1 MKKQHYLILLL
12 IAFVTK
18 ASSQEII
25 PMALDSVSIK
35 ADKFFGFDAY
45 KNYYYCKN
53 NVVLK
58 KSKTG
63 VVQFQGLSL
72 GAVTKVDILNPLK
85 IIVFYEYFN
94 TIVVLDNQLNEVD
107 RINLSERARPIVIT
121 AVGVADQ
128 DRLWLFNSINQKLA
142 LYDLKSKY
150 YQEIGVPVN
159 GQINYYQT
167 DYNYFN
173 WITNAGQFLSC
184 DRYGKF
190 IERGQL
196 EVADS
201 YQLISP
207 NQLLFFKDNA
217 LFVRDFI
224 TNKQTKIQIVE
235 KSFRNFYYKDQILS
249 IFTNEGNTNYKIN
262 LP

>member
-1 MKKQHYLILLL
+1 MKKQHFLIFLLL
-12 IAFVTK
+12 AFITK
-18 ASSQEII
+18 ATSQEII
-25 PMALDSVSIK
+25 PMAVDSVSIK

-45 KNYYYCKN
+45 KNYYYSKN

-63 VVQFQGLSL
+63 TLQFQDLSL
-72 GAVTKVDILNPLK
+72 GEVTKVDMLNPLK

-94 TIVVLDNQLNEVD
+94 TIVVLDNQMNEVD
-107 RINLSERARPIVIT
+107 RINLSERARPIVIN

-128 DRLWLFNSINQKLA
+128 DKLWLFNSINQKIA
-142 LYDLKSKY
+142 LYDLKTNY

-167 DYNYFN
+167 DYNYFQ
-173 WITNAGQFLSC
+173 WITKAGQFLSC

-190 IERGQL
+190 IEIAQL
-196 EVADS
+196 EAADS
-201 YQLISP
+201 YQIISP
-207 NQLLFFKDNA
+207 NHLLFFKDNA

-224 TNKQTKIQIVE
+224 TNKQIKIQIVE